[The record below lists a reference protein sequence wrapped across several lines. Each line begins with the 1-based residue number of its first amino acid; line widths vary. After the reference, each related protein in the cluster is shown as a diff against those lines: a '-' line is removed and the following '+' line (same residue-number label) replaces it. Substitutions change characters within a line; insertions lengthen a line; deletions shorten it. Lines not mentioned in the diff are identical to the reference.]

1 MQPDTRAIHGG
12 HAVPAEPT
20 QADNVSF
27 RGIVWFLVVIFATT
41 LFCQALTVGIFKLL
55 EHGSDKSDSARAPL
69 AQPMG
74 MPHIE
79 DGRVVAG
86 TPIPEPNLLTDDPGT
101 LARFR
106 ANEEAA
112 LTTYGVVDKNA
123 GKYRIPIDKAKEL
136 LLKQGLP
143 TRAK

>member
-1 MQPDTRAIHGG
+1 MQPDTRAIHGA

-20 QADNVSF
+20 QPDNVSF

-41 LFCQALTVGIFKLL
+41 MFCQALTIGIFKLL
-55 EHGSDKSDSARAPL
+55 EHGSDKTDSARAPL
-69 AQPMG
+69 AAPVS

-79 DGRVVAG
+79 AGRVIVG
-86 TPIPEPNLLTDDPGT
+86 TPVPEPNLLTDDPGT

-106 ANEEAA
+106 AQEDIA

-123 GKYRIPIDKAKEL
+123 GKYRIPIDQAKDL

>member
-1 MQPDTRAIHGG
+1 MQPDTRAIHGV

-20 QADNVSF
+20 QPDGVSF
-27 RGIVWFLVVIFATT
+27 RGIVWFLVVIFGTT
-41 LFCQALTVGIFKLL
+41 LFCQALTIGIFKLL
-55 EHGSDKSDSARAPL
+55 EHGVDTSDAARPPL
-69 AQPMG
+69 AQAMG
-74 MPHIE
+74 MPHI
-79 DGRVVAG
+79 DAGRVVAG
-86 TPIPEPNLLTDDPGT
+86 TPVPEPNLLTDDPGT

-106 ANEEAA
+106 AKEEIS
-112 LTTYGVVDKNA
+112 LSTYGVVDKNA